1 MPFINFSKD
10 EIQCKIVYYGCGFC
24 GKTTNLLH
32 IFKKTMEDVRGK
44 MVSIDTDGDRTI
56 FFDFLSLNLGKI
68 RGFDIRVQLYTVP
81 GQVHYDATR
90 KLVLKGVDGVVF
102 VADSLKTQR
111 EKNIESLIN
120 LAKNLAEKRLSI
132 RTVPLVMQYN
142 KRDLEAEG
150 AEILPVSV
158 LEKDLNSMLK
168 APHFLA
174 SALEGEG
181 TFETLREISKLVV
194 KDVSKKILLNDGKG
208 KGTEQELEEE
218 IDQAIDSLFVEEGG
232 ESEKTPSPVSRVAS
246 PEPPKSPE
254 TDLGSPA
261 EKLGEEIDEAIDSL
275 FVEKGGESEKTPSP
289 EPLKSPETDL
299 GSPAEKLGEEID
311 EAIDSLFVEKGGE
324 TGKARRPRPR
334 CRVWRPLSLPRVPK
348 RTWARLRRS

>member
-32 IFKKTMEDVRGK
+32 IFDKTMEDVRGK

-56 FFDFLSLNLGKI
+56 FFDFLSLSLGKI
-68 RGFDIRVQLYTVP
+68 RCFDIRVQLYTVP

-132 RTVPLVMQYN
+132 RTIPLVMQYN
-142 KRDLEAEG
+142 KRDLETEG
-150 AEILPVSV
+150 AEILPIEV

-168 APHFLA
+168 APYFTA
-174 SALEGEG
+174 SALKGEG
-181 TFETLREISKLVV
+181 VYETLREISKLVV
-194 KDVSKKILLNDGKG
+194 KAVSKKILLNDGKG
-208 KGTEQELEEE
+208 RSVVGT
-218 IDQAIDSLFVEEGG
+218 GG
-232 ESEKTPSPVSRVAS
+232 
-246 PEPPKSPE
+246 
-254 TDLGSPA
+254 L
-261 EKLGEEIDEAIDSL
+261 
-275 FVEKGGESEKTPSP
+275 
-289 EPLKSPETDL
+289 
-299 GSPAEKLGEEID
+299 
-311 EAIDSLFVEKGGE
+311 
-324 TGKARRPRPR
+324 
-334 CRVWRPLSLPRVPK
+334 
-348 RTWARLRRS
+348 